1 MKTIIYQFTV
11 LHYIELFLISLFY
24 INYCYNALL
33 LYYCFTHENMN
44 LSLDL
49 LASYKTYS
57 FCHKIKDC
65 YLQKDK
71 TDIFLENGFS
81 SFCTQNVVRALRLLD
96 GLGRF

>member
-1 MKTIIYQFTV
+1 MLQ
-11 LHYIELFLISLFY
+11 
-24 INYCYNALL
+24 
-33 LYYCFTHENMN
+33 CFTTSENMN

-96 GLGRF
+96 GLGHFKTLMVFYKFSLKSKIFAKNGL